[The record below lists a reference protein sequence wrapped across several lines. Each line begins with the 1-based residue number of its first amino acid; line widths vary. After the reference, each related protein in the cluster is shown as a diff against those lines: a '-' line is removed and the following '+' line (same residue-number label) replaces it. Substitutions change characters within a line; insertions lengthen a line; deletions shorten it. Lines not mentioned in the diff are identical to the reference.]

1 MFERRCFQFEAVAL
15 KKIELNEGL
24 LLVGYNG
31 GDGMNFEG
39 ITIIERDFDNIVF
52 DKLMK
57 VKFVD
62 SG

>member
-1 MFERRCFQFEAVAL
+1 
-15 KKIELNEGL
+15 
-24 LLVGYNG
+24 
-31 GDGMNFEG
+31 MNFEG

-62 SG
+62 SGQLDEIQEFWKDF